1 MCLDFFQRTYR
12 VSSLNGNEDQGQSS
26 TANDSEIGA
35 VAKIDTDM
43 AKDTAERELIIIE
56 EEQSDTFSGNEAD
69 TKPSGQSSDAP
80 KEPQIYFDWLDEKTL
95 VKIFG
100 EFEAI
105 YRKTTSE

>member
-56 EEQSDTFSGNEAD
+56 EEQSDTFSGIPHYNEAD
-69 TKPSGQSSDAP
+69 TKPSDQSSDAP

-100 EFEAI
+100 EFDAFI
-105 YRKTTSE
+105 